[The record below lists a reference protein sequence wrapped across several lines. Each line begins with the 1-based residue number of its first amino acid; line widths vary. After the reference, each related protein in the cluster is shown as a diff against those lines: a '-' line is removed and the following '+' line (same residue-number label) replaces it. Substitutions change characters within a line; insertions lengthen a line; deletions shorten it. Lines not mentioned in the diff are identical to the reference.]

1 MKARMDMVEGRKPT
15 FPKGPKPSPDERR
28 AAILDIAREAFL
40 QDGYSG
46 TSMSRIAAEVGGSKA
61 TLYSY
66 FPSKKEL
73 FIAVTDRET
82 AQLYDEIFNL
92 KLSPGESD
100 KAFLDFSRRCLQGLL
115 SDTIIAG
122 YRLIIAEAGRF
133 PEMGKTTYELAV
145 RRGVERLAHCF
156 AEAMAQGSLRLC
168 DPTEAAE
175 SFLDLAAGSLHTQ
188 RLWNAVAKVE
198 PEALER
204 EAKRITVVFLA
215 AYGNA
220 SLSAAARLSD

>member
-1 MKARMDMVEGRKPT
+1 MVEGRKPT
-15 FPKGPKPSPDERR
+15 LSESRKLTPDERR

-82 AQLYDEIFNL
+82 QQLYDEIF
-92 KLSPGESD
+92 KTQLSFEPTAA
-100 KAFLDFSRRCLQGLL
+100 AFQDFVRRCLHGLL

-133 PEMGKTTYELAV
+133 PEMGKQTYELSV
-145 RRGVERLAHCF
+145 RRGAERLAHYF
-156 AEAMAQGSLRLC
+156 AEAMAHGTLRLC
-168 DPTEAAE
+168 DPVEAAE
-175 SFLDLAAGSLHTQ
+175 SFLDLAAGNLHTQ
-188 RLWNAVAKVE
+188 RLWNAVEKVA

-204 EAKRITVVFLA
+204 EAKRITGVFLA
-215 AYGNA
+215 AYGNDT
-220 SLSAAARLSD
+220 LSQAARRDDSAS

>member
-1 MKARMDMVEGRKPT
+1 MTNVDGRRPTLSDGRKLR
-15 FPKGPKPSPDERR
+15 PDERR

-40 QDGYSG
+40 ADGYSG

-82 AQLYDEIFNL
+82 AQLYDEIFTV
-92 KLSPGESD
+92 KLSLGEPQ
-100 KAFLDFSRRCLQGLL
+100 KAFLDFSRRCLEGLL
-115 SDTIIAG
+115 SDTIVAG
-122 YRLIIAEAGRF
+122 YRLIIAEAARF
-133 PEMGKTTYELAV
+133 PEMGKTTYDLAV

-156 AEAMAQGSLRLC
+156 AEAMAHGTLRLS
-168 DPTEAAE
+168 DPVEAAE

-188 RLWNAVAKVE
+188 RLWNAIPKVE
-198 PEALER
+198 EAALER
-204 EAKRITVVFLA
+204 EAKRITTVFLA
-215 AYGNA
+215 AYGNED
-220 SLSAAARLSD
+220 LSRAARSEG